1 MESSH
6 VISKVTITT
15 DDGTEIRGLIGSKPP
30 HVLDP
35 EERKKPV
42 QIKDMFIDIGVRSK
56 EDPKITVSKL
66 AI

>member
-15 DDGTEIRGLIGSKPP
+15 ENGKEIRGIIGSKPP
-30 HVLDP
+30 HALSP

-42 QIKDMFIDIGVRSK
+42 DIKNMYIDIGVGSK
-56 EDPKITVSKL
+56 EEEKKQEL
-66 AI
+66 N